1 MATIAIVSNDE
12 EFLDA
17 LRRKEQLDDYKYEYF
32 LEVKELFACK
42 DKFDLV
48 LVDDAIR
55 DMTFDETT
63 KLNTYNLRMIK
74 ESEPNNE
81 FFKYQPSNLLFR
93 NILTVIKEHTTLK
106 DVKKI
111 DLKYVS
117 FYSPS
122 GGVGKTKNSQKCARI
137 LSSYGKTFY
146 FNLEMFSNMERDEE
160 GKMNLL
166 TALCAVDNITKEMF
180 EECTLKKGK
189 DLYMF
194 YPMNNPYDL
203 INVKK
208 LNFVKLIDK
217 LAMFDFK
224 YIVFDLDSKLDE
236 ISLDALL
243 KSNIVFLIN
252 DNTNKIEKFNNMI
265 LQTRSLLKIKNK
277 IVDLDNNDKKN
288 LEKINRAIGTI
299 C

>member
-93 NILTVIKEHTTLK
+93 NILTVIKEHTTLT

-265 LQTRSLLKIKNK
+265 LQTCSLLKIKNK